1 VTSAS
6 VLIGDKDR
14 CPECNSTLVS
24 AEGEV
29 VCQGCGLVVGLGEY
43 GPEEEML
50 LHRGGSDG
58 SRTEE
63 VGSSPDVPYF
73 TGYGGKKLAASDLLV
88 KHLSSKR
95 NLRMYATG
103 DLLAG
108 ILSLPTV
115 QISTALMLL
124 GKVKSCSKTRQRMC
138 DLLGGAIII
147 SSRMTDSRR
156 HLTIARMVDALN
168 SIGYRTR
175 PRNVIQA
182 LSLFKEQGLYV
193 CCKTP
198 EEHLEDIF
206 SGLDLMLS
214 MRGLSSERM
223 EHEWEVA
230 RKSSLKIL
238 SLANAHKIVSN
249 PRSRAACSVYAAFNG
264 ARSGPNI
271 RKLRVSFSKIAQASG
286 LAEYTVRDNYER
298 WFSGFMFRIS
308 A

>member
-1 VTSAS
+1 
-6 VLIGDKDR
+6 LIKDKDR

-43 GPEEEML
+43 GPEGETS
-50 LHRGGSDG
+50 LHQGGSDG
-58 SRTEE
+58 SRIEE

-73 TGYGGKKLAASDLLV
+73 TNYGNKKLAASDLLV
-88 KHLSSKR
+88 KHLSPKR
-95 NLRMYATG
+95 NLKIYATG
-103 DLLAG
+103 DLLAE

-147 SSRMTDSRR
+147 SSRMTNSRR

-168 SIGYRTR
+168 SIGYKTR
-175 PRNVIQA
+175 PRNIIRA
-182 LSLFKEQGLYV
+182 LSLFKEQGLYA
-193 CCKTP
+193 CCKAP

-206 SGLDLMLS
+206 SGLDLMFLR
-214 MRGLSSERM
+214 RGLPSERM
-223 EHEWEVA
+223 EHELEVA
-230 RKSSLKIL
+230 RELSLKIL
-238 SLANAHKIVSN
+238 SLANAHRVVSN

-264 ARSGPNI
+264 ARLDPNGRI
-271 RKLRVSFSKIAQASG
+271 LKVSFSKIAQASG

-308 A
+308 G